1 MNLKTLLSP
10 TTVRSLLDPVRV
22 AVLARACTRA
32 VVPLGQK
39 ASSLDASLQA
49 AYDWLCAAQDA
60 TGDGGV
66 AGCYN
71 LATGWSASYP
81 ETTGYIIP
89 TFLHYA
95 AAKRVPSARDRALRM
110 ADWEVDVQLSSG
122 AVRSGMMG
130 GKEGPAVFN
139 TGQVL
144 FGWMAAYATTHDER
158 YARSTRRAANWLASV
173 QDDDGAWRQHLS
185 LLTTS
190 SVQTYNVR
198 AAWGLAFAGH
208 GLGEKRW
215 VDAALANCEWALR
228 QQHPN
233 GWFAANAFS
242 DEENPLLHT
251 IGYVLEGLLGVGELL
266 KHERWIRSVIQG
278 VEPLLDAHGRDGV
291 LKGRYD
297 RYWRASVPWRCLTGE
312 AQVALVMLRLARLT
326 GEQKY
331 NTVAVSLLE
340 DLGRRQDLRSTHA
353 ESYGGVSGSEPLWG
367 GYGPFNYLNWAAKF
381 FIDALLL
388 HLSDVDVQRLPE
400 KKGAAGQES
409 SVHGGGLAP

>member
-1 MNLKTLLSP
+1 
-10 TTVRSLLDPVRV
+10 
-22 AVLARACTRA
+22 

-39 ASSLDASLQA
+39 TSSLDASLQA
-49 AYDWLCAAQDA
+49 AYEWLCAAQDA

-89 TFLHYA
+89 TLLHYA
-95 AAKRVPSARDRALRM
+95 AARNTPNAHDRALRM
-110 ADWEVDVQLSSG
+110 ADWEAEVQLSSG
-122 AVRSGMMG
+122 AVRSGMMS
-130 GKEGPAVFN
+130 GKAGPAVFN

-144 FGWMAAYATTHDER
+144 FGWMAAYAATGDER
-158 YARSTRRAANWLASV
+158 YARSTTQAANWLASV
-173 QDDDGAWRQHLS
+173 QGGDGAWRQYLS

-190 SVQTYNVR
+190 TVQTYNVR
-198 AAWGLAFAGH
+198 TAWGLAIAGQ

-215 VDAALANCEWALR
+215 VDAALANCDWALR
-228 QQHPN
+228 QQHSN

-242 DEENPLLHT
+242 DEEHPLLHT
-251 IGYVLEGLLGVGELL
+251 IGYTLEGLLGVGELL
-266 KHERWIRSVIQG
+266 QHEHYVRAVVKG
-278 VEPLLDAHGRDGV
+278 MGPLLEAHGRDRV

-297 RYWRASVPWRCLTGE
+297 REWRASVPWRCLTGE

-331 NTVAVSLLE
+331 TTTAASLLQGLSE
-340 DLGRRQDLRSTHA
+340 LQDVHSTHA
-353 ESYGGVSGSEPLWG
+353 ESHGGVSGSEPLWG
-367 GYGPFNYLNWAAKF
+367 GYGPFTYLNWAAKF

-388 HLSDVDVQRLPE
+388 QLLGVDVQRLP
-400 KKGAAGQES
+400 GTPRTP
-409 SVHGGGLAP
+409 APEV

>member
-1 MNLKTLLSP
+1 MNLKTLLAP
-10 TTVRSLLDPVRV
+10 TTVRSLLDPAHV

-32 VVPLGQK
+32 LVPLGQK

-49 AYDWLCAAQDA
+49 AYEWLCAAQDS

-81 ETTGYIIP
+81 ETTGYLIP

-95 AAKRVPSARDRALRM
+95 AARGVHDARNRALRM
-110 ADWEVDVQLSSG
+110 ADWEVDVQLPSG
-122 AVRSGMMG
+122 AVRSGMIS
-130 GKEGPAVFN
+130 GKKGPAVFN

-144 FGWMAAYATTHDER
+144 FGWMAAYATTRDER
-158 YARSTRRAANWLASV
+158 YARSTTHAANWLTSV

-190 SVQTYNVR
+190 TVQTYNVR
-198 AAWGLAFAGH
+198 AAWGLAMAGH

-215 VDAALANCEWALR
+215 VDAAVANCDWALR

-251 IGYVLEGLLGVGELL
+251 IGYVLEGLLAVGELL
-266 KHERWIRSVIQG
+266 QRERCIRAVVQG
-278 VEPLLDAHGRDGV
+278 MEPLLDAYDRDGV

-297 RYWRASVPWRCLTGE
+297 RHWRASVSWRCLTGE

-331 NTVAVSLLE
+331 NTIAASLLQG
-340 DLGRRQDLRSTHA
+340 LSRLQDLRSTHA
-353 ESYGGVSGSEPLWG
+353 ESYGGISGSEPLWG
-367 GYGPFNYLNWAAKF
+367 GYGPFNYLSWAAKF
-381 FIDALLL
+381 LMDALLL
-388 HLSDVDVQRLPE
+388 QLLSVDVQWLPE
-400 KKGAAGQES
+400 KK
-409 SVHGGGLAP
+409 

>member
-1 MNLKTLLSP
+1 MNLRTLLAP
-10 TTVRSLLDPVRV
+10 KTVRSLLQPAHM

-32 VVPLGQK
+32 IVAPERQVS
-39 ASSLDASLQA
+39 ALDASLQA
-49 AYDWLCAAQDA
+49 AYEWLCAAQDA
-60 TGDGGV
+60 TDDGGV

-95 AAKRVPSARDRALRM
+95 TARSIPNARDRALRM
-110 ADWEVDVQLSSG
+110 ADWEVEVQLPSG
-122 AVRSGMMG
+122 AVRSGMMS
-130 GKEGPAVFN
+130 ERAGPAVFN

-144 FGWMAAYATTHDER
+144 FGWMAAYSATGAER
-158 YARSTRRAANWLASV
+158 YARSATQAANWLASE
-173 QDDDGAWRQHLS
+173 QDEDGAWRRHLS

-190 SVQTYNVR
+190 TVQTYNVR
-198 AAWGLAFAGH
+198 TAWGLAIAGH
-208 GLGEKRW
+208 SLGEKRW
-215 VDAALANCEWALR
+215 VDAALANCDWALR
-228 QQHPN
+228 QQQPN

-242 DEENPLLHT
+242 DNEDPLLHT
-251 IGYVLEGLLGVGELL
+251 IGYTLEGLLGIGELL
-266 KHERWIRSVIQG
+266 QREHCVRAVIQG
-278 VEPLLDAHGRDGV
+278 MEPLLEAHARDGV

-297 RYWRASVPWRCLTGE
+297 ANWRASVSWRCLTGE

-331 NTVAVSLLE
+331 GTTAAALLQGVSGL
-340 DLGRRQDLRSTHA
+340 QDVRSTHA
-353 ESYGGVSGSEPLWG
+353 ESRGGVSGSEPLWG

-388 HLSDVDVQRLPE
+388 QLQGVDVQRLP
-400 KKGAAGQES
+400 GAQPTRA
-409 SVHGGGLAP
+409 